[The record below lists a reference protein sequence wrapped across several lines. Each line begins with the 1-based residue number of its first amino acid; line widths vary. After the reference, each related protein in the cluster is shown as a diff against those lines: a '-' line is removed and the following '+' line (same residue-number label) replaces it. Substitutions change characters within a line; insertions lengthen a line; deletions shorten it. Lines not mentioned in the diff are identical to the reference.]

1 MSDETG
7 KLVRRTAVMSV
18 GTGLSRVTGLL
29 RVFAIA
35 YALGI
40 TSLSDAYN
48 VANTTPNIVYDLVL
62 GGILSAVFV
71 PVFVEW
77 LETRS
82 RDEAWHSARAVM
94 TFAVL
99 ILSAACVLIMAFS
112 SLVIRA
118 YTIGRGGPDLAQYRT
133 LATFF
138 LVIFMPQVVFYGWG
152 AVATGLLNAQR
163 RFAVP
168 MFAPILNNLTVIAT
182 MLTYAALAHGT
193 HPDVADITT
202 TERWV
207 LAVGTTLGV
216 IAMTVALWPSLR
228 RTGFRWHFV
237 LDIHD
242 GALRRIVRLSGW
254 LFFYVLVNQL
264 GYIVV
269 IMLANRAQGGYTA
282 YSYAY
287 IFFQL
292 PHAIFAVSVFTA
304 LLPSLSSRWVARDV
318 PGYRSLLSLG
328 LRITALVALPAAA
341 GYIALASPVIRL
353 LLQHGRTTAAGA
365 DLVSGTLVFFATG
378 LLSFSLFQLLLRGFY
393 AMQDTRTPALI
404 NLGATALGTAVNF
417 IYFRY
422 LGVKGLALGQTTA
435 YTIATIAALLVI
447 RSRLGSIDGRRLG
460 SSMSR
465 IAVAATGTGLA
476 AALAAAGLGA
486 MLGTD
491 TPGAQLVQVLGGMA
505 AGLVV
510 FILIARA
517 LHIEEVSAVTQ
528 LLRRRNQ

>member
-1 MSDETG
+1 VSDATG
-7 KLVRRTAVMSV
+7 RLVRRTAVMSV
-18 GTGLSRVTGLL
+18 GTGLSRFTGLL

-82 RDEAWHSARAVM
+82 TDEAWRSARAVM
-94 TFAVL
+94 TFTVL
-99 ILSAACVLIMAFS
+99 LLSGVALLVMALS
-112 SLVIRA
+112 DLVIRA
-118 YTIGRGGPDLAQYRT
+118 YTVGRGGPDLAQYRN
-133 LATFF
+133 LAAFF
-138 LVIFMPQVVFYGWG
+138 LVIFMPQIVFYGWG

-182 MLTYAALAHGT
+182 MLTYAAIAHGT
-193 HPDVADITT
+193 TPGVGDITN

-237 LDIHD
+237 LDLRD
-242 GALRRIVRLSGW
+242 EALRRIVRLSGW
-254 LFFYVLVNQL
+254 LFFYVVVNQL

-269 IMLANRAQGGYTA
+269 IMLANREPGGYTA

-304 LLPSLSSRWVARDV
+304 LLPSLSSRWHERDV
-318 PGYRSLLSLG
+318 GGYRSLLSLG

-341 GYIALASPVIRL
+341 GYAALARPIIRL
-353 LLQHGRTTAAGA
+353 LLENGRTTQAGA
-365 DLVSGTLVFFATG
+365 DLVAGTLVLFATG

-404 NLGATALGTAVNF
+404 NLAATALGTAVNF

-435 YTIATIAALLVI
+435 YTVATIAALLVI
-447 RSRLGSIDGRRLG
+447 RSRLGSIDGRRLTG
-460 SSMSR
+460 SMSR
-465 IAVAATGTGLA
+465 ILVAATGTGVA
-476 AALAAAGLGA
+476 AALAAAGIGA
-486 MLGTD
+486 LLGT
-491 TPGAQLVQVLGGMA
+491 TSWSAQLVQVLGGIA
-505 AGLVV
+505 AGLAV
-510 FILIARA
+510 FLVLARA
-517 LHIEEVSAVTQ
+517 LRIEEVTAVTQ